1 MKFLAVNPSA
11 LFYSKIF
18 LRLEP
23 LGLEIIAQA
32 ARLAG
37 HEVRIIDLQ
46 IASHKE
52 YFKLLDDWQPDAIG
66 ISGNYL
72 ANIPEIID
80 LAKASKKHLPESF
93 YFAGG
98 HSASFMA
105 DEILAHGEGAVDAV
119 LRGEGEVG
127 IVPLLGA
134 IETDTPKL
142 AEVPGLI
149 TADTVGPPPRFVEDL
164 DALMPARDL
173 LPHRNKYFIG
183 ILDPC
188 ASIEFSRGC
197 PWDCEFCSAW
207 TFYGRSYRLVSPK
220 RAVDDLEN
228 IKEPGVFI
236 VDDVAFIR
244 SEHGM
249 AIAVEIKRRN
259 IQKEFYLETRADVML
274 RNKDVFRVWKEIG
287 LKYIFIGLEAI
298 DEEGLKKFRKR
309 VSMDKNNEALEFA
322 RSLGVRVAV
331 NIIADPDW
339 DEKRFAV
346 IREWALSIPEVVN
359 ISINTPYPG
368 TESWLTESR
377 KLATRDYRLF
387 DIQHAVL
394 PTHLPLE
401 KFYEELVETQQIL
414 NKKFLGFT
422 ALRKTLGLVIRKL
435 LKGQTNFFR
444 MLWKFDSVYNP
455 ALQMADHQRP
465 VTYEMNLPEHKEA
478 AEIDRKTLYIHAADA
493 KKRQL
498 DKHTEHFIA
507 DSE

>member
-1 MKFLAVNPSA
+1 MKFLAVNPSG
-11 LFYSKIF
+11 LMYTKIF

-23 LGLEIIAQA
+23 LGLELIAQA
-32 ARLAG
+32 ARMAG
-37 HEVRIIDLQ
+37 HAVKIIDLQ
-46 IASHKE
+46 VASHE
-52 YFKLLDDWQPDAIG
+52 DYFKMIDTWRPDAIG
-66 ISGNYL
+66 ISGNYM

-80 LAKASKKHLPESF
+80 LAKSSKQHLPESF
-93 YFAGG
+93 FFVGG

-119 LRGEGEVG
+119 LRGEGEAG
-127 IVPLLGA
+127 IAPLLHV
-134 IETDTPKL
+134 IEVDMSKL
-142 AEVPGLI
+142 GEVPGLV
-149 TADTVGPPPRFVEDL
+149 TTDTVGPPPRFVENL
-164 DALMPARDL
+164 DELTPARDL

-220 RAVDDLEN
+220 RAVDDLES

-249 AIAVEIKRRN
+249 AIANEIKRRN

-274 RNKDVFRVWKEIG
+274 RNKDVFRAWKEIG

-322 RSLGVRVAV
+322 RTLGIDVAV

-346 IREWALSIPEVVN
+346 IREWALAIPEVVN

-377 KLATRDYRLF
+377 KLATLDYRLF

-394 PTHLPLE
+394 PTRLPLH

-414 NKKFLGFT
+414 NNKFLGFA
-422 ALRKTLGLVIRKL
+422 ALRATFGIVISKL
-435 LKGQTNFFR
+435 LKGQTNFLR
-444 MLWKFDSVYNP
+444 MIWKFNSVFNP
-455 ALQMADHQRP
+455 KLQIADHQRP
-465 VTYEMNLPEHKEA
+465 VQYEMRLPEHKQA
-478 AEIDRKTLYIHAADA
+478 SEIERKTLFIHTADA

-498 DKHTEHFIA
+498 DKHTERFIA
-507 DSE
+507 TSE

>member
-1 MKFLAVNPSA
+1 MKRWN
-11 LFYSKIF
+11 
-18 LRLEP
+18 
-23 LGLEIIAQA
+23 
-32 ARLAG
+32 
-37 HEVRIIDLQ
+37 
-46 IASHKE
+46 
-52 YFKLLDDWQPDAIG
+52 
-66 ISGNYL
+66 
-72 ANIPEIID
+72 
-80 LAKASKKHLPESF
+80 
-93 YFAGG
+93 
-98 HSASFMA
+98 
-105 DEILAHGEGAVDAV
+105 
-119 LRGEGEVG
+119 
-127 IVPLLGA
+127 
-134 IETDTPKL
+134 
-142 AEVPGLI
+142 
-149 TADTVGPPPRFVEDL
+149 
-164 DALMPARDL
+164 
-173 LPHRNKYFIG
+173 
-183 ILDPC
+183 
-188 ASIEFSRGC
+188 
-197 PWDCEFCSAW
+197 
-207 TFYGRSYRLVSPK
+207 
-220 RAVDDLEN
+220 
-228 IKEPGVFI
+228 
-236 VDDVAFIR
+236 
-244 SEHGM
+244 
-249 AIAVEIKRRN
+249 
-259 IQKEFYLETRADVML
+259 
-274 RNKDVFRVWKEIG
+274 
-287 LKYIFIGLEAI
+287 
-298 DEEGLKKFRKR
+298 
-309 VSMDKNNEALEFA
+309 
-322 RSLGVRVAV
+322 SLGVRVAV